1 MKSATLIHSKSPIW
15 PTYSQR
21 MTSPH
26 FAPPAHEAPASP
38 EVTRRELLASTKRG
52 FAPVRHIFVQKP
64 RNAKRPRAQRG
75 ALLGE
80 LVSGHQE
87 RALDALLL
95 VLALEPILG
104 ENDPLH
110 SAVWGRLLS
119 DDEIKVGSVS
129 RTWKQLTDRKLITK
143 VRRAGHALVRPRR
156 EDGKAAYTRPGKA
169 AREEGSGWPRGDWYF
184 VIPHEYWLEG
194 WDQKLSLPAKAMLLI
209 ALKETGTSPSFWM
222 RHDDAPAWYGISSDT
237 AQRGLAELVSEGLMQ
252 VFHQKIAAAK
262 SPSGYT
268 TRDHYTLRSP
278 FSMDAR
284 KALQATTQAAVE
296 GARKAAHG
304 KATSTAAGTMA
315 TTATTGGMKT
325 TKAAGTKT
333 AGTKAAKATGTKS
346 AGATRRAAR
355 KAVGRK
361 PTVEKERG

>member
-1 MKSATLIHSKSPIW
+1 
-15 PTYSQR
+15 

-26 FAPPAHEAPASP
+26 FAPPADEAPASP
-38 EVTRRELLASTKRG
+38 EATRRDLLASTKRG
-52 FAPVRHIFVQKP
+52 FVPVRHIFVQKP
-64 RNAKRPRAQRG
+64 RNDKRPRAQRG
-75 ALLGE
+75 GLLGE

-104 ENDPLH
+104 EGDPLH

-119 DDEIKVGSVS
+119 NDEIKVGSVS

-143 VRRAGHALVRPRR
+143 VRKAGHALVRPRR
-156 EDGKAAYTRPGKA
+156 EDGKANYTRPGKA
-169 AREEGSGWPRGDWYF
+169 TRDESSGWPRGDWYF
-184 VIPHEYWLEG
+184 AIPHEYWLDG
-194 WDQKLSLPAKAMLLI
+194 WDQELSLPAKAMLLI

-237 AQRGLAELVSEGLMQ
+237 AQRGLADLVSEGLMQ

-262 SPSGYT
+262 SPLGYT
-268 TRDHYTLRSP
+268 TRDHYSLRSP

-296 GARKAAHG
+296 GARAKAARG
-304 KATSTAAGTMA
+304 KVASGLADAEATG
-315 TTATTGGMKT
+315 
-325 TKAAGTKT
+325 TKAAKVTGTN
-333 AGTKAAKATGTKS
+333 AAKATGTTTAGTRAKKTTGTET
-346 AGATRRAAR
+346 AGATRRAAK

-361 PTVEKERG
+361 PSAEQERG